1 MGYWLQLRLQGA
13 ITGRIMIDEP
23 CALCGRLH
31 PAYGVVV
38 VAGKEVC
45 TYSDEW
51 KAECEIRTVMR
62 LPDKARKPKVTK
74 LMYLE
79 MIEKERG
86 YPTRQAMRE
95 EMVKR
100 YREKK

>member
-1 MGYWLQLRLQGA
+1 MGYWLQYGLQGA
-13 ITGRIMIDEP
+13 TTGETMIEP

-51 KAECEIRTVMR
+51 KAECELRTVMR

-74 LMYLE
+74 LMYLD

-100 YREKK
+100 YRERK

>member
-1 MGYWLQLRLQGA
+1 MGYWLQYDLQGA
-13 ITGRIMIDEP
+13 ITGGIMIDEP

-74 LMYLE
+74 LMYLD

>member
-1 MGYWLQLRLQGA
+1 MNTTMNQVQQN
-13 ITGRIMIDEP
+13 DQP

-45 TYSDEW
+45 TYSEEW
-51 KAECEIRTVMR
+51 RQECEIRWVMR
-62 LPDKARKPKVTK
+62 LPDRARKPKITK
-74 LMYLE
+74 LMYLD
-79 MIEKERG
+79 MVEKERG

-100 YREKK
+100 YKRER